1 MNGMTR
7 RDLLRMGA
15 GCGIATGLAGLSGVL
30 YSAGVE
36 PNDVVVERQTIR
48 LRRLP
53 ACFDGFKVVLL
64 SDLHIYPFTTVELI
78 NEAIRLTNSVQPDLV
93 VFAGD
98 FVYKSPEAAF
108 DLVPLL
114 EKLNPAKGVFAVLG
128 NHDHRVAPKI
138 VSEALAKGGV
148 ELLNNRGIELQIASE
163 SIYLAGVDSFL
174 AGIPRPSEAFSARR
188 GARCSIA
195 LVHEPDSIKELCA
208 EVPVDL
214 QLSGHSHGG
223 QVRFPGFGAL
233 VLPQFGQ
240 IYDLGLYE
248 VGHAQIYT
256 TRGIGTVYVPIRFNC
271 PPEVTAITLRS

>member
-1 MNGMTR
+1 MNAMSR
-7 RDLLRMGA
+7 RDFLKMGA
-15 GCGIATGLAGLSGVL
+15 GSGIATGLTGLTGVL

-36 PNDVVVERQTIR
+36 PNDVLIERQTIH

-78 NEAIRLTNSVQPDLV
+78 NEAIRLTNSVRPDLV
-93 VFAGD
+93 LFAGD
-98 FVYKSPEAAF
+98 FVYKSPEAVF

-128 NHDHRVAPKI
+128 NHDRRVAPKI

-163 SIYLAGVDSFL
+163 SIYLAGIDSFL
-174 AGIPRPSEAFSARR
+174 AGTPRPSEAFSARR
-188 GARCSIA
+188 GTVCSIA
-195 LVHEPDSIKELCA
+195 LVHEPDSIRELCA

-233 VLPQFGQ
+233 VLPQLGK

-256 TRGIGTVYVPIRFNC
+256 TRGIGTVYLPIRFNC
-271 PPEVTAITLRS
+271 PPEVTAITLCA

>member
-1 MNGMTR
+1 MNAMSR
-7 RDLLRMGA
+7 RDFLKMGA
-15 GCGIATGLAGLSGVL
+15 GSGIATGLTGLTGVL

-36 PNDVVVERQTIR
+36 PNDVLIERQTIH

-78 NEAIRLTNSVQPDLV
+78 NEAIRLTNSVRPDLV
-93 VFAGD
+93 LFAGD
-98 FVYKSPEAAF
+98 FVYKSPEAVF

-128 NHDHRVAPKI
+128 NHDRRVAPKI

-163 SIYLAGVDSFL
+163 SIYLAGIDSFL
-174 AGIPRPSEAFSARR
+174 AGTPRPSEAFSARR
-188 GARCSIA
+188 GTVCSIA
-195 LVHEPDSIKELCA
+195 LVHEPDSIRELCA

-233 VLPQFGQ
+233 VLPQLGK
-240 IYDLGLYE
+240 IYDLGLYA

-256 TRGIGTVYVPIRFNC
+256 TRGIGTVYLPIRFNC
-271 PPEVTAITLRS
+271 PRRSLR

>member
-1 MNGMTR
+1 MNAMSR
-7 RDLLRMGA
+7 RDFLKMGA
-15 GCGIATGLAGLSGVL
+15 GSGIATGLTGLTGVL

-36 PNDVVVERQTIR
+36 PNDVLIERQTIH

-78 NEAIRLTNSVQPDLV
+78 NEAIRLTNSVRPDLV
-93 VFAGD
+93 LFAGD
-98 FVYKSPEAAF
+98 FVYKSPEAVF

-128 NHDHRVAPKI
+128 NHDRRVAPKI

-163 SIYLAGVDSFL
+163 SIYLAGIDSFL
-174 AGIPRPSEAFSARR
+174 AGTPRPSEAFSARR
-188 GARCSIA
+188 GTVCSIA
-195 LVHEPDSIKELCA
+195 LVHEPDSIRELCA

-233 VLPQFGQ
+233 VLPQLGK
-240 IYDLGLYE
+240 IYNLGLYE

-256 TRGIGTVYVPIRFNC
+256 TRGIGTVYLPIRFNC
-271 PPEVTAITLRS
+271 PPEVTAITLCA

>member
-1 MNGMTR
+1 MNAMTR
-7 RDLLRMGA
+7 RDFVKMGA
-15 GCGIATGLAGLSGVL
+15 GSGIATGLTGLTGVL

-36 PNDVVVERQTIR
+36 PNDVLIERQTIH

-78 NEAIRLTNSVQPDLV
+78 NEAIRLTNSVRPDLV
-93 VFAGD
+93 LFAGD
-98 FVYKSPEAAF
+98 FVYKSPEAVF

-128 NHDHRVAPKI
+128 NHDRRVAPKI

-163 SIYLAGVDSFL
+163 SIYLAGIDSFL
-174 AGIPRPSEAFSARR
+174 AGTPRPSEAFSARR
-188 GARCSIA
+188 GTVCSIA
-195 LVHEPDSIKELCA
+195 LVHEPDSIRELCA

-233 VLPQFGQ
+233 VLPQLGK
-240 IYDLGLYE
+240 IYDLGLYA

-256 TRGIGTVYVPIRFNC
+256 TRGIGTVYLPIRFNC
-271 PPEVTAITLRS
+271 PPEVTAITLCA

>member
-1 MNGMTR
+1 MNAMSR
-7 RDLLRMGA
+7 RDFLKMGA
-15 GCGIATGLAGLSGVL
+15 GSGIATGLTGLTGVL

-36 PNDVVVERQTIR
+36 PNDVLIERQTIH

-78 NEAIRLTNSVQPDLV
+78 NEAIRLTNSVRPDLV
-93 VFAGD
+93 LFAGD
-98 FVYKSPEAAF
+98 FVYKSPEAVF

-128 NHDHRVAPKI
+128 NHDRRVAPKI

-163 SIYLAGVDSFL
+163 SIYLAGIDSFL
-174 AGIPRPSEAFSARR
+174 AGTPRPSEAFSARR
-188 GARCSIA
+188 GTVCSIA
-195 LVHEPDSIKELCA
+195 LVHEPDSIRELCA

-233 VLPQFGQ
+233 VLPQLGK
-240 IYDLGLYE
+240 IYDRGLYE

-256 TRGIGTVYVPIRFNC
+256 TRGIGTVYLPIRLNC
-271 PPEVTAITLRS
+271 PPEVTAITLCA

>member
-1 MNGMTR
+1 MNAMSR
-7 RDLLRMGA
+7 RDFLKMGA
-15 GCGIATGLAGLSGVL
+15 GSGIATGLTGLTGVL

-36 PNDVVVERQTIR
+36 PNDVLVERQIIH

-93 VFAGD
+93 LFAGD
-98 FVYKSPEAAF
+98 FVYKSPEAVF

-128 NHDHRVAPKI
+128 NHDRRVAPKI

-163 SIYLAGVDSFL
+163 CIYLAGIDSFL

-188 GARCSIA
+188 GAVCSIA
-195 LVHEPDSIKELCA
+195 LVHEPDSIRELCA

-233 VLPQFGQ
+233 VLPQLGK
-240 IYDLGLYE
+240 IYDLGLYA

-256 TRGIGTVYVPIRFNC
+256 TRGIGTVYLPIRFNC
-271 PPEVTAITLRS
+271 PPEVTAITLCA

>member
-1 MNGMTR
+1 MNVMSR
-7 RDLLRMGA
+7 RDFLKMGA
-15 GCGIATGLAGLSGVL
+15 GSGIATGLTGLTGVL

-36 PNDVVVERQTIR
+36 PNDVLIERQTIH

-78 NEAIRLTNSVQPDLV
+78 NEAIRLTNSVRPDLV
-93 VFAGD
+93 LFAGD
-98 FVYKSPEAAF
+98 FVYKSPEAVF

-128 NHDHRVAPKI
+128 NHDRRVAPKI

-163 SIYLAGVDSFL
+163 SIYLAGIDSFL
-174 AGIPRPSEAFSARR
+174 AGTPRPSEAFSARR
-188 GARCSIA
+188 GTVCSIA
-195 LVHEPDSIKELCA
+195 LVHEPDSIRELCA

-223 QVRFPGFGAL
+223 QVRFPGFGAM
-233 VLPQFGQ
+233 VLPRFGQ
-240 IYDLGLYE
+240 IYDLGLHE

-256 TRGIGTVYVPIRFNC
+256 TRGIGTVYLPVRFNC
-271 PPEVTAITLRS
+271 PPEVTAITLRA

>member
-1 MNGMTR
+1 
-7 RDLLRMGA
+7 
-15 GCGIATGLAGLSGVL
+15 
-30 YSAGVE
+30 
-36 PNDVVVERQTIR
+36 

-78 NEAIRLTNSVQPDLV
+78 NEAIRLTNSVRPDLV
-93 VFAGD
+93 LFAGD
-98 FVYKSPEAAF
+98 FVYKSPEAVF

-128 NHDHRVAPKI
+128 NHDRRVAPKI

-163 SIYLAGVDSFL
+163 SIYLAGIDSFL
-174 AGIPRPSEAFSARR
+174 AGTPRPSEAFSARR
-188 GARCSIA
+188 GTVCSIA
-195 LVHEPDSIKELCA
+195 LVHEPDSIRELCA

-233 VLPQFGQ
+233 VLPQLGK

-256 TRGIGTVYVPIRFNC
+256 TRGIGTVYLPIRFNC
-271 PPEVTAITLRS
+271 PPEVTAITLCA

>member
-1 MNGMTR
+1 
-7 RDLLRMGA
+7 MGS
-15 GCGIATGLAGLSGVL
+15 GFGIATGLTGLTGVL
-30 YSAGVE
+30 YSVGLE
-36 PNDVVVERQTIR
+36 PNDVLIERQTIL

-53 ACFDGFKVVLL
+53 ACFDGFKIVLL
-64 SDLHIYPFTTVELI
+64 SDLHIYPFTTLEVI
-78 NEAIRLTNSVQPDLV
+78 SEAIRLANSVQPDLV

-98 FVYKSPEAAF
+98 FVYESAEAAF

-128 NHDHRVAPKI
+128 NHDHRLAPKI

-148 ELLNNRGIELQIASE
+148 ELLNNRGIELQIALE
-163 SIYLAGVDSFL
+163 SIYLAGIDSFI
-174 AGIPRPSEAFSARR
+174 AGTPRPLEAFSARR
-188 GARCSIA
+188 GALCSIA
-195 LVHEPDSIKELCA
+195 LVHEPDPIKELCA

-223 QVRFPGFGAL
+223 QVRFPVFGPL

-256 TRGIGTVYVPIRFNC
+256 TRGIGTVGLPIRFNC
-271 PPEVTAITLRS
+271 PPEVTAITLRT